1 MASTIYLRTF
11 FKEKGLSARLYEV
24 EDQNGDVHLIWTEM
38 VLDHIF
44 AAGEAEQDQIA
55 GILRRIDFHNGDVH
69 HFLAHLATGLAHN
82 FVSRER
88 SDSSPS

>member
-11 FKEKGLSARLYEV
+11 FKEKGLSDRRYEV
-24 EDQNGDVHLIWTEM
+24 EDQNELEIKLSEYGL
-38 VLDHIF
+38 
-44 AAGEAEQDQIA
+44 EAEQDQIA